1 MKKTQA
7 SAEYILVS
15 AVILLIILPII
26 SIFYSYSHESNE
38 EIRQSQVNKIG
49 IEIVDAAE
57 QVYYLGE
64 SSKTSLD
71 ATMPDGVEKI
81 EIWHNQELVFFLN
94 DGSELAFKSRVNIT
108 TDQECTEQIERCHY
122 NFKKTVYSQGLK
134 HITIES
140 KGDYVIIGE
149 AGLTEVY

>member
-64 SSKTSLD
+64 SSKTTLD

-81 EIWHNQELVFFLN
+81 EIMKRQ
-94 DGSELAFKSRVNIT
+94 
-108 TDQECTEQIERCHY
+108 
-122 NFKKTVYSQGLK
+122 
-134 HITIES
+134 
-140 KGDYVIIGE
+140 
-149 AGLTEVY
+149 